1 MSLVGIIANPASG
14 KDIRRLVAHA
24 TVVNN
29 QEKVSIVRRLLL
41 SLFAA
46 GVDRVEIMPD
56 HFGIGVRALHGL
68 CNHPEIVAATSL
80 IDMELEA
87 TADDSLRAA
96 QYLRDA
102 GAGCIVSLGG
112 DGTCRVVAK
121 GLALPAPSA
130 DLRSKA
136 EGSPSKESALSADAT
151 SVSKEPA
158 LSLSKEP
165 ALSLSKEPA
174 LSLSKGCNSVPVLA
188 ISTGTN
194 NVVPIFVEGTVA
206 GLAAAY
212 VALHPEVE
220 CERLCC
226 RHKRLLVYVNGVQVD
241 QALVEVALVSSA
253 FTGARAVWQA
263 DSLRQVFC
271 TRAQPT
277 SIGLS
282 AVVGVVHPVSRLDPV
297 GAGATIVPDGRKVIS
312 PLAPGS
318 VVSVGIGD
326 ITDLEPGGRYPIRSE
341 RPAVLAL
348 DGERE
353 IVLRDGDRAEVVL
366 DLDGPWFVDVERTL
380 LLAVASGAFLRS

>member
-1 MSLVGIIANPASG
+1 LSFVGIIANPASG

-68 CNHPEIVAATSL
+68 SNHPEIVAATSL
-80 IDMELEA
+80 IDMPLEA

-96 QYLRDA
+96 RYLRDA
-102 GAGCIVSLGG
+102 GAGCIISLGG

-130 DLRSKA
+130 GLRSEV
-136 EGSPSKESALSADAT
+136 EG
-151 SVSKEPA
+151 
-158 LSLSKEP
+158 SLSKEP
-165 ALSLSKEPA
+165 ALSADGASV
-174 LSLSKGCNSVPVLA
+174 SKGSGDVPVLA

-194 NVVPIFVEGTVA
+194 NVVPTFVEGTVA

-220 CERLCC
+220 RERLCY
-226 RHKRLLVYVNGVQVD
+226 RHKRLLVYVNGAQVD
-241 QALVEVALVSSA
+241 QALVEVALVSTP

-297 GAGATIVPDGRKVIS
+297 GVSVIIVPDGQKVIS

-318 VVSVGIGD
+318 VVPVGIGE
-326 ITDLEPGGRYPIRSE
+326 ITDLEPGVRYPIRSE

-353 IVLRDGDRAEVVL
+353 IVLRDGDHAEVTL
-366 DLDGPWFVDVERTL
+366 QLDGPWFVDVERTL
-380 LLAVASGAFLRS
+380 LLAVAGGAFLRS

>member
-1 MSLVGIIANPASG
+1 LSLVGIIANPASG

-46 GVDRVEIMPD
+46 GVDRAEIMPD

-121 GLALPAPSA
+121 G
-130 DLRSKA
+130 
-136 EGSPSKESALSADAT
+136 
-151 SVSKEPA
+151 
-158 LSLSKEP
+158 
-165 ALSLSKEPA
+165 
-174 LSLSKGCNSVPVLA
+174 CNGVPVLA

-194 NVVPIFVEGTVA
+194 NVVPTFVEGTVA

-220 CERLCC
+220 RERLCY
-226 RHKRLLVYVNGVQVD
+226 RHKRLLVYVNGAQVD
-241 QALVEVALVSSA
+241 QALVEVALISTA
-253 FTGARAVWQA
+253 FTGARAIWEA

-277 SIGLS
+277 TIGLS
-282 AVVGVVHPVSRLDPV
+282 SIVGMVHPVSRGDPV
-297 GAGATIVPDGRKVIS
+297 GASATIVPDGRKVIS

-318 VVSVGIGD
+318 VVPVGVGE
-326 ITDLEPGGRYPIRSE
+326 ITDLEPGVRYAIRSE

-353 IVLRDGDRAEVVL
+353 IVLRDGDRAEVTL
-366 DLDGPWFVDVERTL
+366 QLDGPWFVDVKRTL
-380 LLAVASGAFLRS
+380 LLAVAGGAFLRS

>member
-1 MSLVGIIANPASG
+1 MSFVGIIANPASG

-80 IDMELEA
+80 IRMELEA

-112 DGTCRVVAK
+112 DGTCRIVAK

-136 EGSPSKESALSADAT
+136 EGSLSKELALPALSP
-151 SVSKEPA
+151 VEG
-158 LSLSKEP
+158 SLSKE
-165 ALSLSKEPA
+165 LA
-174 LSLSKGCNSVPVLA
+174 LSLSKGCNNVPVLA

-194 NVVPIFVEGTVA
+194 NVVPTFVEGTVA

-220 CERLCC
+220 RERLCY
-226 RHKRLLVYVNGVQVD
+226 RHKRLLVYVNGAQVD
-241 QALVEVALVSSA
+241 QALVEVALVSTA

-282 AVVGVVHPVSRLDPV
+282 AVVGVVHPVSRGDPV
-297 GAGATIVPDGRKVIS
+297 GASATIVPDGQKVIS

-318 VVSVGIGD
+318 VVPVGIGE
-326 ITDLEPGGRYPIRSE
+326 ITDLEPGVRYPIRPE
-341 RPAVLAL
+341 HPAVLAL

-353 IVLRDGDRAEVVL
+353 IVLRDGDRAEVIL
-366 DLDGPWFVDVERTL
+366 QLDGPWFVDVERTL
-380 LLAVASGAFLRS
+380 LLAVAGGAFLRS

>member
-1 MSLVGIIANPASG
+1 LSFVGIIANPASG

-80 IDMELEA
+80 IDMPLEA
-87 TADDSLRAA
+87 MADDSLRAA
-96 QYLRDA
+96 RYLRDA
-102 GAGCIVSLGG
+102 GAGCIISLGG

-121 GLALPAPSA
+121 G
-130 DLRSKA
+130 
-136 EGSPSKESALSADAT
+136 
-151 SVSKEPA
+151 
-158 LSLSKEP
+158 
-165 ALSLSKEPA
+165 
-174 LSLSKGCNSVPVLA
+174 CNCVPVLA

-194 NVVPIFVEGTVA
+194 NVVPTFVEGTVA

-220 CERLCC
+220 RERLCY
-226 RHKRLLVYVNGVQVD
+226 RHKRLLVYVNGAQVD
-241 QALVEVALVSSA
+241 QALVEVALVSTA

-263 DSLRQVFC
+263 DSLRQIFV

-282 AVVGVVHPVSRLDPV
+282 AVVGVVHPVSFLDPV
-297 GAGATIVPDGRKVIS
+297 GACASLGPDGRKVLS

-318 VVSVGIGD
+318 VVPVGIGE
-326 ITDLEPGGRYPIRSE
+326 ITDLEPDVRYPIRPE
-341 RPAVLAL
+341 HPAVLAL

-353 IVLRDGDRAEVVL
+353 IVLRDGDHAEVTL
-366 DLDGPWFVDVERTL
+366 QLDGPWFVDVERTL
-380 LLAVASGAFLRS
+380 LLAVAGGAFLRS

>member
-1 MSLVGIIANPASG
+1 
-14 KDIRRLVAHA
+14 
-24 TVVNN
+24 
-29 QEKVSIVRRLLL
+29 
-41 SLFAA
+41 
-46 GVDRVEIMPD
+46 VDRVEIMPD

-121 GLALPAPSA
+121 GLAL
-130 DLRSKA
+130 
-136 EGSPSKESALSADAT
+136 SP
-151 SVSKEPA
+151 
-158 LSLSKEP
+158 
-165 ALSLSKEPA
+165 
-174 LSLSKGCNSVPVLA
+174 SKGCNSVPVLA

-194 NVVPIFVEGTVA
+194 NVVPTFVEGTVA

-220 CERLCC
+220 RERLCC
-226 RHKRLLVYVNGVQVD
+226 QHKRLLVYVNGVQVD

-297 GAGATIVPDGRKVIS
+297 GAAATIVPDGRKVIS

-326 ITDLEPGGRYPIRSE
+326 ITDLEPGVRYPIRSE

-353 IVLRDGDRAEVVL
+353 IVLRDGDHAEVVL

>member
-1 MSLVGIIANPASG
+1 LSFVGIIANPASG

-80 IDMELEA
+80 IRMELEA

-112 DGTCRVVAK
+112 DGTCRIVAK

-136 EGSPSKESALSADAT
+136 EGSLSKELALPALSP
-151 SVSKEPA
+151 VEG
-158 LSLSKEP
+158 SLSKE
-165 ALSLSKEPA
+165 LA
-174 LSLSKGCNSVPVLA
+174 LSLSKGCNNVPVLA

-194 NVVPIFVEGTVA
+194 NVVPTFVEGTVA

-220 CERLCC
+220 RERLCY
-226 RHKRLLVYVNGVQVD
+226 RHKRLLVYVNGAQVD
-241 QALVEVALVSSA
+241 QALVEVALVSTA

-282 AVVGVVHPVSRLDPV
+282 AVVGVVHPVSRGDPV
-297 GAGATIVPDGRKVIS
+297 GASATIVPDGQKVIS

-318 VVSVGIGD
+318 VVPVGIGE
-326 ITDLEPGGRYPIRSE
+326 ITALEPGVRYAVRPE
-341 RPAVLAL
+341 HPAVLAL

-353 IVLRDGDRAEVVL
+353 IVLRDGDRAEVIL
-366 DLDGPWFVDVERTL
+366 QLDGPWFVDVERTL
-380 LLAVASGAFLRS
+380 LLAVAGGAFLRS

>member
-1 MSLVGIIANPASG
+1 LSFVGIIANPASG

-80 IDMELEA
+80 IRMELEA

-112 DGTCRVVAK
+112 DGTCRIVAK

-136 EGSPSKESALSADAT
+136 EGCLSKELALPALSP
-151 SVSKEPA
+151 VEG
-158 LSLSKEP
+158 SLSKE
-165 ALSLSKEPA
+165 LA
-174 LSLSKGCNSVPVLA
+174 LSLSKGCNNVPVLA

-194 NVVPIFVEGTVA
+194 NVVPTFVEGTVA

-220 CERLCC
+220 RERLCY
-226 RHKRLLVYVNGVQVD
+226 RHKRLLVYVNGAQVD
-241 QALVEVALVSSA
+241 QALVEVALVSTP

-297 GAGATIVPDGRKVIS
+297 GASVTIVPDGRKVIS

-318 VVSVGIGD
+318 VVPVGIGE
-326 ITDLEPGGRYPIRSE
+326 ITDLEPGVRYPIRPE
-341 RPAVLAL
+341 HPAVLAL

-353 IVLRDGDRAEVVL
+353 IVLRDGDHAEVVL
-366 DLDGPWFVDVERTL
+366 ELDGPWFVDVERTL
-380 LLAVASGAFLRS
+380 LLAVAGGAFLRS

>member
-1 MSLVGIIANPASG
+1 LSFVGIIANPASG

-130 DLRSKA
+130 DGA
-136 EGSPSKESALSADAT
+136 
-151 SVSKEPA
+151 SVSKG
-158 LSLSKEP
+158 S
-165 ALSLSKEPA
+165 
-174 LSLSKGCNSVPVLA
+174 GDVPVLA

-194 NVVPIFVEGTVA
+194 NVVPTFVEGTVA

-220 CERLCC
+220 RERLCY
-226 RHKRLLVYVNGVQVD
+226 RHKRLLVYVNGAQVD

-297 GAGATIVPDGRKVIS
+297 GASATIVPDGRKVIS

-318 VVSVGIGD
+318 VVPVGIGE
-326 ITDLEPGGRYPIRSE
+326 ITDLEPGVRYPIRSE
-341 RPAVLAL
+341 HPAVLAL

-353 IVLRDGDRAEVVL
+353 IVLRDGDHAEVVL
-366 DLDGPWFVDVERTL
+366 QLDGPWFVDVDRTL
-380 LLAVASGAFLRS
+380 LLAVAGGAFLRS